1 VLSASAVR
9 GWNGRS
15 EKTASTG
22 SEKSSVIRN
31 FRHLRDVVVRD
42 VSSSA
47 ADIRSERSR
56 LSAPWFGMEG
66 GRPLTT
72 GEVLVMH
79 RSLTAVT
86 VALALVAAACG
97 TESSEPSSATTST
110 TPTTIAAAIG
120 TTTSAPVVFATLGA
134 DGLGDGMS
142 FGADG
147 DAVAATLTSVF
158 GPPTD
163 TSQLELVPVTD
174 PSSEFAWGD
183 DEDLP
188 FRMSKFPHIR
198 LTCWVDLCVT
208 DVSSDAAEWIFSGW
222 EHRMLESGDTYLT
235 LETRAGLAV
244 GDPYERLL
252 ELYPGATISG
262 GEGASVGFQLPSWPE
277 AGDGAVA
284 GNGRL
289 QISVAP
295 FDPDLVPADTPIQSI
310 FSSDGSTGYGC
321 C

>member
-1 VLSASAVR
+1 
-9 GWNGRS
+9 
-15 EKTASTG
+15 
-22 SEKSSVIRN
+22 
-31 FRHLRDVVVRD
+31 
-42 VSSSA
+42 
-47 ADIRSERSR
+47 
-56 LSAPWFGMEG
+56 MY
-66 GRPLTT
+66 
-72 GEVLVMH
+72 

-97 TESSEPSSATTST
+97 TESSEPSSATSQASITLAPPTST
-110 TPTTIAAAIG
+110 
-120 TTTSAPVVFATLGA
+120 PVVFATLGA

-147 DAVAATLTSVF
+147 DAVVATLTSVY

-163 TSQLELVPVTD
+163 TSQLELVPVTN

-188 FRMSKFPHIR
+188 YRMSKFPLIR

-235 LETRAGLAV
+235 LKTPAGLAV
-244 GDPYERLL
+244 GDSYERLL

-262 GEGASVGFQLPSWPE
+262 GEGASVGFQLPGWPE

-295 FDPDLVPADTPIQSI
+295 FDPEQVPADTPIQSI